1 MHFVAMLAFSLGMP
15 IDYDVGL
22 TVSSLI
28 AAVVVTGAAFYV
40 VGRWH
45 GSWKGLLIAGAF
57 AGIGVATMHYMGM
70 AAMRMNAAISYDP
83 ALFTV
88 SIVIAVVAATAA
100 LWLAFNLD
108 SAWHKVAAAFVM
120 GAAIGGMHYT
130 GMAATIFTPLA
141 DGPMTAASAI
151 SPYALAF
158 GIAAASI
165 AIFGLGIAAALVD
178 RRFTAQLQRE
188 LIERRK
194 IEAELLDVNR
204 NLQAALD
211 KLSTTE
217 RLATI
222 GQIAATVG
230 HELRNPLASI
240 RNSMELVRKQTSG
253 KELGVE
259 RALDRIDRN
268 TDRCANIISDLLNFA
283 RKKELACEPTPIASW
298 LGETLDEHPLPAGIV
313 LDRELPAA
321 DEIPVDRQKLRQV
334 VVNLVDN
341 ATQAMTAPEWE
352 PPADQP
358 KRIVVRTESRGAGV
372 QLSVADN
379 GPGIA
384 PDVLPR
390 IFEPLFTTKSF
401 GIGIGLGMPMVK
413 QIVELHQGTITV
425 DSAVGKGTTINIWL
439 PRQHVP
445 AADVPDAS
453 EMAA

>member
-1 MHFVAMLAFSLGMP
+1 MP
-15 IDYDVGL
+15 IDYHIGL
-22 TVSSLI
+22 TVSSLV
-28 AAVVVTGAAFYV
+28 AAITVTGAAFYV

-45 GSWKGLLIAGAF
+45 GSWKSLLIAGTF
-57 AGIGVATMHYMGM
+57 AGLGVATMHYMGM

-83 ALFTV
+83 TLFTV

-130 GMAATIFTPLA
+130 GMAATIFTPLP
-141 DGPMTAASAI
+141 DGPMAVASAI
-151 SPYALAF
+151 SPYGLAF
-158 GIAAASI
+158 AIAAASV

-194 IEAELLDVNR
+194 IETELRDVNR

-230 HELRNPLASI
+230 HELRNPLTSI
-240 RNSMELVRKQTSG
+240 RSSVELLRQQTSG

-259 RALDRIDRN
+259 RALDRLDRN
-268 TDRCANIISDLLNFA
+268 TDRCASIISDLLNFA
-283 RKKELACEPTPIASW
+283 RKKELASEPTPVAAW
-298 LGETLDEHPLPAGIV
+298 LTDILDEHALPDAIA
-313 LDRELPAA
+313 LDRDLRAT
-321 DEIPVDRQKLRQV
+321 DEIPIDRQKLRQV
-334 VVNLVDN
+334 VVNLLDN
-341 ATQAMTAPEWE
+341 AAQAMTGPDWQ
-352 PPADQP
+352 PAKGHIP
-358 KRIVVRTESRGAGV
+358 RITVRTEIVDRGV
-372 QLSVADN
+372 RLSVVDN

-384 PDVLPR
+384 ADVLPR

-401 GIGIGLGMPMVK
+401 GIGLGMPMVR

-425 DSAVGKGTTINIWL
+425 DSTVGMGTTIQIWL
-439 PRQHVP
+439 PSEHAP
-445 AADVPDAS
+445 AAREPDTS
-453 EMAA
+453 IAA